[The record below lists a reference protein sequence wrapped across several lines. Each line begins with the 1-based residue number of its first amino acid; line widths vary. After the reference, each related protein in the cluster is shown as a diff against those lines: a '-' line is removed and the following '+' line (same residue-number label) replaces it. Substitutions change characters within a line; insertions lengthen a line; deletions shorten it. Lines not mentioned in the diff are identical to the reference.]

1 MSVPILRERIEQ
13 AILVIRGQRV
23 MLDSDLAKLY
33 GVSTKALNQGVKRN
47 TDRFPKDFMFR
58 LTQQEKSE
66 VVTNCDH
73 LSKLKFSP
81 TMPFAFTEHGAIMVA
96 NVLNS
101 ERAVEVS
108 IYVVRAFV
116 KLREMLRTHK
126 ALAQKLAELERQVE
140 SHDSHIRSL
149 FEAIRQLMEF
159 SPPEIRAVFPARPVL
174 VAQPPAFV
182 LHPGIAWN
190 NSEFITENS
199 LLVLQVSTQVS
210 LRTPSASTLTFPIA
224 STL

>member
-33 GVSTKALNQGVKRN
+33 GVSTKALNQAVKRN

-116 KLREMLRTHK
+116 KLREMLGTHK

-149 FEAIRQLMEF
+149 FEAIRQLME
-159 SPPEIRAVFPARPVL
+159 PP
-174 VAQPPAFV
+174 
-182 LHPGIAWN
+182 
-190 NSEFITENS
+190 
-199 LLVLQVSTQVS
+199 TQKS
-210 LRTPSASTLTFPIA
+210 RRIGFNP
-224 STL
+224 